1 MVAGGAAGGLGS
13 AIANPCDILKIRM
26 QADPNI
32 PAKRLGSHMK
42 QIYYHEGGIAGFWK
56 GVSTTITRAVV
67 LGATKLATYDESKI
81 LLNEYLGLHGLALQA
96 GGAACAG
103 FAYCVTT
110 APADFTRT
118 RYMAAKEMAA
128 QTGVAMQYKSPIDVV
143 VQTIKKEGPRA
154 LYKGFF
160 PQWARATPYSIV
172 QFLMWEKL
180 SSWLGLA
187 TT

>member
-1 MVAGGAAGGLGS
+1 MAGGAAGGLGS

-26 QADPNI
+26 QADPDI
-32 PAKRLGSHMK
+32 PAKTMISHMK
-42 QIYYHEGGIAGFWK
+42 QIYYKEGGVVGFWK
-56 GVSTTITRAVV
+56 GVSTTVTRAVV

-81 LLNEYLGLHGLALQA
+81 HLKKQFGLDGLSLQA
-96 GGAACAG
+96 GGATCAG

-118 RYMAAKEMAA
+118 RYMAAKQMAA

-143 VQTIKKEGPRA
+143 VQTVKKEGPRA
-154 LYKGFF
+154 LYKGFL

-180 SSWLGLA
+180 SDLVGLS

>member
-1 MVAGGAAGGLGS
+1 MVAGGAAGGIGS
-13 AIANPCDILKIRM
+13 AIANPFDILKIRM
-26 QADPNI
+26 QADPNV
-32 PAKRLGSHMK
+32 PATRMVSHIK
-42 QIYYHEGGIAGFWK
+42 HIYSHEGGVSGFWR
-56 GVSTTITRAVV
+56 GVSTTVTRAVV

-81 LLNEYLGLHGLALQA
+81 HLKERFGLTGLALQA

-118 RYMAAKEMAA
+118 RYMAAKQMAA

-143 VQTIKKEGPRA
+143 VQTVLKEGPRA
-154 LYKGFF
+154 LYKGFL

-180 SSWLGLA
+180 SSWVGLS